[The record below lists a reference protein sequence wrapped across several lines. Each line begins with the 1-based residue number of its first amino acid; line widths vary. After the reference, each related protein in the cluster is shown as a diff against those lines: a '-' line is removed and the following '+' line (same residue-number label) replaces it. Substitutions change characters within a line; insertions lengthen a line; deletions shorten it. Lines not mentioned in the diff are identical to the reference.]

1 MIQAIFYA
9 RFFPKEGTKIVAQS
23 PPGSIVPVPLPEGTN
38 GPLNKKPCLF
48 DFSVLQEYIIPRKAF
63 CNRFITVNDPDGKY
77 VILGYPVSI
86 PDPRYDRNEFIF
98 NFGLVISCDVV
109 DQIPYERVVRR
120 LAATFAEMEK
130 QDGYLSQDAATRG
143 GAVAVH
149 GYGNGGGRWV
159 DGDGNEMV
167 SMRRPIE
174 SLLEIVKE
182 DLNNYGECMIPIDD
196 ANTINMKL
204 FPHHVNPPEV
214 KGWHVPVAKMKFAD
228 VVDPTW
234 DLTLQRVVAHID
246 GVSDVRR
253 IALASGVSLEL
264 TQLAL
269 RHLLYYDT
277 ILLLDM
283 FFFGAC
289 YAPRP
294 GIHDF
299 IANVGG
305 MVDECANYVCVGPI
319 DPSPGNNSNN
329 NNSNPST
336 GTGPSPSTSST
347 ADRLRSVSGTSA
359 TFNNNNLLST
369 SASTRYN
376 PSHLHRSP
384 SDNRD
389 PSPYS
394 SQHHLSTVHECGGS
408 KPSTSPSNNHN
419 NQNNNNHSPPSS
431 SSPPGKPAPPKDGYR
446 ISNYMLIKLMTTF
459 CVGKTVAE
467 WLKGHMDSGF
477 DVLRYV
483 DVRRLVQF
491 GVIKGCLYR
500 VHKYVISKQYLA
512 ALATGLARPLS
523 PSAQTGRGEEKGVAV
538 PGGHY
543 DTYRDPNGSHHQGGH
558 GGGGGKG
565 STKQKVMATT
575 MTKASG
581 DPLQKYMDG
590 RHCFD
595 QIMTERNM
603 TDAEIMDKLRN
614 FPVPAGDLTVLYR

>member
-1 MIQAIFYA
+1 
-9 RFFPKEGTKIVAQS
+9 
-23 PPGSIVPVPLPEGTN
+23 
-38 GPLNKKPCLF
+38 
-48 DFSVLQEYIIPRKAF
+48 
-63 CNRFITVNDPDGKY
+63 
-77 VILGYPVSI
+77 
-86 PDPRYDRNEFIF
+86 
-98 NFGLVISCDVV
+98 
-109 DQIPYERVVRR
+109 
-120 LAATFAEMEK
+120 
-130 QDGYLSQDAATRG
+130 
-143 GAVAVH
+143 
-149 GYGNGGGRWV
+149 
-159 DGDGNEMV
+159 
-167 SMRRPIE
+167 
-174 SLLEIVKE
+174 
-182 DLNNYGECMIPIDD
+182 
-196 ANTINMKL
+196 MKL

-319 DPSPGNNSNN
+319 DPSPGNN
-329 NNSNPST
+329 NSNGSGTGT
-336 GTGPSPSTSST
+336 GTGPGSS
-347 ADRLRSVSGTSA
+347 ADNHHHHRLRSVSGST
-359 TFNNNNLLST
+359 TFHNHNPSNLST
-369 SASTRYN
+369 SAASTRH
-376 PSHLHRSP
+376 SHTHHLSP
-384 SDNRD
+384 SGLGPNSDRDCDRDRD
-389 PSPYS
+389 PSPYA
-394 SQHHLSTVHECGGS
+394 QHHHHLSPVHER
-408 KPSTSPSNNHN
+408 KPSTSPNNSRTN
-419 NQNNNNHSPPSS
+419 NLNPTFNS
-431 SSPPGKPAPPKDGYR
+431 SSPPTKNPLPPPNGYR

-512 ALATGLARPLS
+512 ALATGLARPVS
-523 PSAQTGRGEEKGVAV
+523 PSVSGSAAAANNNNNNTKGKGADKEEKPAAV
-538 PGGHY
+538 PRGHY
-543 DTYRDPNGSHHQGGH
+543 DTYREPVAGAAGSH
-558 GGGGGKG
+558 GGGGGGGKANR
-565 STKQKVMATT
+565 KLAM
-575 MTKASG
+575 MMMKASG
-581 DPLQKYMDG
+581 DPLQRYMDG

-595 QIMTERNM
+595 QIMTEKNM